1 MFVSVFL
8 CAKFV
13 KFLLEAS
20 KSFLTEDVAKQIAP
34 HTQHTNTHGHKK
46 TNFFVGW
53 LSGWWG
59 CEVNNFNQRPMTNKH
74 RKTNSKCNDVA
85 NV

>member
-53 LSGWWG
+53 LSGW
-59 CEVNNFNQRPMTNKH
+59 
-74 RKTNSKCNDVA
+74 
-85 NV
+85 